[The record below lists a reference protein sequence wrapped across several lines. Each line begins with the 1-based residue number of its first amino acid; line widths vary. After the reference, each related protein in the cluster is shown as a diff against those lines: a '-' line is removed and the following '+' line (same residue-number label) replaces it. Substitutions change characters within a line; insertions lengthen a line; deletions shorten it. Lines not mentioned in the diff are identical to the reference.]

1 MDKTFPKEM
10 DGRDNCGLEKE
21 YLLLGQKE
29 RERDFFTQSQKFVLF
44 QWAHKGSISAKISE
58 ADQLG
63 YN

>member
-1 MDKTFPKEM
+1 M